1 MTQDKREKIGIKTN
15 TSQAK
20 TKTCDQ
26 RTKKKLSATLLSL
39 LDTEDELSSIRWD
52 SVPMDVKEWLT
63 DTFAKKKEAY
73 RLQPDEITSIRSISY
88 ALENG
93 VVVEREFRTATSSV
107 GMAYELEVIQVMKT
121 IDKWD
126 FNVFTLDEAAEGHC
140 LRFMI
145 CEIFSKYD
153 LLKRFQIP
161 LTILISFAKALEAGY
176 SKHKNPYHNSLH
188 AADVTQ
194 TVHAIMIH
202 TGMMQWFTDLEI
214 LAIFFS
220 SSIHDYEHTGTTNH
234 FHIETRS
241 KAALL
246 YNDRSVLENHHVS
259 AAFRLLQDRD
269 TNILG
274 NLTKDEW
281 RELRRM
287 VINIVLSTDM
297 SHHFQQM
304 KVMKHILQCFQL
316 ADRTN
321 KDKIM
326 SFLVHVA
333 DISHPAKPWE
343 LHHRWSEALLEEFF
357 EQGDKE
363 AEMGLPISSLCDRKT
378 TNIAESQIGFIDIIV
393 KPAFVLLLE
402 TVEKPSTPVT
412 SEAANSL
419 CEKDRKGQSMENNEV
434 NPSGNGLPKDYGI
447 CLEKQDLNL
456 PGFRDQILH
465 NIEANRNKWKDNKEA
480 VNKGEPLD
488 KESNKAKKQV
498 TVKAKGQQGKQ
509 KTTKEKPQLSSPKDY
524 CTAAQNPST
533 CRCQLCISKAF
544 EPMEVSFI
552 IYNANSSELSQ
563 PQQETEVMDVT
574 ESYEEI
580 ADKESSW
587 RKATCQNIDESMQE
601 MRNMV
606 PKTKV
611 LHPDESDDVIIEEFV
626 PNDPEPPKTTKPPDD
641 ITPMDCQQLPN
652 LGFLRTNLTKS
663 DLEIFSLWNEEVMR
677 RAADQQKKK
686 LTDTTV
692 QVAAQLVQNEQCQ
705 RSGKAPA
712 QNPETFILQVIS
724 VDSPS
729 ATCQDHT
736 PYQQDVAST
745 PAPTNAPVPASNVSQ
760 ANEPNPCG
768 AAAVSVTSLSY
779 GVFKIP

>member
-1 MTQDKREKIGIKTN
+1 MGFLN
-15 TSQAK
+15 T
-20 TKTCDQ
+20 
-26 RTKKKLSATLLSL
+26 
-39 LDTEDELSSIRWD
+39 
-52 SVPMDVKEWLT
+52 P
-63 DTFAKKKEAY
+63 
-73 RLQPDEITSIRSISY
+73 
-88 ALENG
+88 
-93 VVVEREFRTATSSV
+93 REFRTPTSTM
-107 GMAYELEVIQVMKT
+107 GMAYELEVVQAMKT

-140 LRFMI
+140 LKFMI
-145 CEIFSKYD
+145 CEIFTKYD

-161 LTILISFAKALEAGY
+161 ITVLISFAKALEAGY
-176 SKHKNPYHNSLH
+176 SKYKNPYHNSLH

-194 TVHAIMIH
+194 TVHTIMLH

-220 SSIHDYEHTGTTNH
+220 SIIHDYEHTGTTNH

-241 KAALL
+241 KTALL
-246 YNDRSVLENHHVS
+246 YNDRSVLENHHLS
-259 AAFRLLQDRD
+259 AAFRLLQDRE

-297 SHHFQQM
+297 SHHFQQI
-304 KVMKHILQCFQL
+304 KIMKHILQCLQL
-316 ADRTN
+316 VDRTH

-363 AEMGLPISSLCDRKT
+363 AEMGLPISSLCDRRT
-378 TNIAESQIGFIDIIV
+378 TNIAESQIGFIDVIG
-393 KPAFVLLLE
+393 KPAFVLLFE
-402 TVEKPSTPVT
+402 TVEKLCTVT

-419 CEKDRKGQSMENNEV
+419 SEKDSKEQPMENNEV
-434 NPSGNGLPKDYGI
+434 NPSGNCLPKDYEI
-447 CLEKQDLNL
+447 CLEKQKLSL
-456 PGFRDQILH
+456 SSFRDQILQ
-465 NIEANRNKWKDNKEA
+465 NIEANRNKWKDSTEA

-498 TVKAKGQQGKQ
+498 TVKSKGQKGKPQ
-509 KTTKEKPQLSSPKDY
+509 KTTKEKSQLSSPKDY
-524 CTAAQNPST
+524 CTAAQSPST
-533 CRCQLCISKAF
+533 CHCQICISRAL

-552 IYNANSSELSQ
+552 VYNANSSELSQ
-563 PQQETEVMDVT
+563 PQQQDTDVMDVT
-574 ESYEEI
+574 ESYEELV
-580 ADKESSW
+580 DNESSW
-587 RKATCQNIDESMQE
+587 RKAASQNIDESMQE

-606 PKTKV
+606 PKTKT
-611 LHPDESDDVIIEEFV
+611 LHPDESDDVIIEEFI
-626 PNDPEPPKTTKPPDD
+626 PNDPEAPQNTKPPDD
-641 ITPMDCQQLPN
+641 IIPMNFQQPPN

-663 DLEIFSLWNEEVMR
+663 DLEVFSLWNEEVMR
-677 RAADQQKKK
+677 RAAEQQKKK
-686 LTDTTV
+686 MTDTTV

-705 RSGKAPA
+705 GSGKTPA

-729 ATCQDHT
+729 TISQDHT
-736 PYQQDVAST
+736 GANYDSCQQGVAST
-745 PAPTNAPVPASNVSQ
+745 STSTNAPVPAANVSQ
-760 ANEPNPCG
+760 ANEANPCG